1 MRKHHRIHT
10 KKPGLPPGTLISS
23 GFDPAVK
30 ATIHITC
37 FNEDSFREYE
47 LSSAAELDAL
57 PLTDT
62 TCTWIELI
70 GVDLDT
76 MHHLGQIF
84 SIHRLVLEDMLN
96 TNHRPKVED
105 YGDYLF
111 LLSKSIRQSAPDLY
125 IEQFSLVIG
134 KNYII
139 SFSEMP
145 SNLFEPIRKRLRP
158 PQSKFRSYGTDYL
171 AYALLDIIVDNYFT
185 ALEHAGDQLDL
196 LEEQV
201 LLAADPAQIRQ
212 IQSLRTDLLFIR
224 RAIWPL
230 RDVLSTLERI
240 DSQLIHPR
248 TRLYYRD
255 ISDHIVQIIDAVE
268 TFREIVNG
276 LMDIYL
282 SSISNHMNEIMKVLT
297 IISTIFIPL
306 TFLAGIEGM
315 NFKFMPELDWPYGYP
330 ALLLFMALISVMMLR
345 FFKKKQWL

>member
-10 KKPGLPPGTLISS
+10 KKPGLPPGTLVSS
-23 GFDPAVK
+23 GFDPTVK
-30 ATIHITC
+30 PSIRITS
-37 FNEDSFREYE
+37 FNEDSFTEYE
-47 LSSAAELDAL
+47 IQAATELDSL
-57 PLTDT
+57 PINDN
-62 TCTWIELI
+62 TCTWIEI
-70 GVDLDT
+70 TGVDLNIMD
-76 MHHLGQIF
+76 HLGQIF

-111 LLSKSIRQSAPDLY
+111 LLSKNIRQAAPDLY
-125 IEQFSLVIG
+125 IEQLSLLIG

-139 SFSEMP
+139 SFGEMP
-145 SNLFEPIRKRLRP
+145 SNLFDPIRNRLRP
-158 PQSKFRSYGTDYL
+158 PQSKFRSYGSDYL

-185 ALEHAGDQLDL
+185 ALEHVGDQLDL

-201 LLAADPAQIRQ
+201 LLAADPGQIRQ
-212 IQSLRTDLLFIR
+212 IQNLRTDLLFIR

-240 DSQLIHPR
+240 DSPLIRPR

-315 NFKFMPELDWPYGYP
+315 NFKVMPELEWAYGYP
-330 ALLLFMALISVMMLR
+330 VLLLFMGLISVMMLL
-345 FFKKKQWL
+345 FFRKKQWL